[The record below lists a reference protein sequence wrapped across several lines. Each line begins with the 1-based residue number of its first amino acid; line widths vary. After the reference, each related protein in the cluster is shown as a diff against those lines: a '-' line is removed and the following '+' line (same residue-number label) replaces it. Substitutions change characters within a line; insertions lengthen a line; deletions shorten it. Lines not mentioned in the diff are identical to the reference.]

1 MKKNKRIAII
11 TGASTG
17 IGKHVSI
24 QLSKNNYH
32 VILIARNMKK
42 LQLVE
47 KTISDQGN
55 DCSVISADIS
65 DKNSIDKIYTKIPN
79 KENIDVLVNNA
90 GIGIFNKIEDVSLSE
105 WNKQINTNLTGSF
118 LMTKMVVSDMIKK
131 KSGKLIF
138 INSVAG
144 LNPYPFSSAYVSSK
158 YGLTGFAS
166 SLREELREHNIKV
179 ISIHP
184 GAIDTPFWD
193 DIKGDFSREEMLS
206 SQDVATSVVD
216 AVLAKNKVVYEQ
228 LVIRKTSGDIKN

>member
-1 MKKNKRIAII
+1 MKTNNPISIV

-17 IGKHVSI
+17 LGKYISI
-24 QLSKNNYH
+24 KLSENNYH

-47 KTISDQGN
+47 KTIIEKGN
-55 DCSVISADIS
+55 DCSIICADVCDES
-65 DKNSIDKIYTKIPN
+65 SIDKIYSTIQN

-90 GIGIFNKIEDVSLSE
+90 GLGIFNKIENVSLSE

-131 KSGKLIF
+131 KSGKLLF
-138 INSVAG
+138 INSVGG
-144 LNPYPFSSAYVSSK
+144 LNPYPFSSAYVASK
-158 YGLTGFAS
+158 YGLRGFAS

-184 GAIDTPFWD
+184 GAINTPFWD
-193 DIKGDFSREEMLS
+193 NVRSDFPREDMLS
-206 SQDVATSVVD
+206 SEDVATSIVNVI
-216 AVLAKNKVVYEQ
+216 LAKNNVVHEEV
-228 LVIRKTSGDIKN
+228 VIRRTAGDF